1 MIRRETAWVV
11 QAEAAAHGEEA
22 LAGDAEGVVP
32 GDSSQEA
39 AVAAHCLADSCVSGE
54 PMVVHMR
61 RREVYQGGHHQGQLT
76 LG

>member
-1 MIRRETAWVV
+1 VV
-11 QAEAAAHGEEA
+11 
-22 LAGDAEGVVP
+22 L